1 MVKSGLE
8 GQEDMTAVPSVSQ
21 YHLLLIVISG
31 SSRLVHGEEWP

>member
-8 GQEDMTAVPSVSQ
+8 GQEDSVSQ

-31 SSRLVHGEEWP
+31 SSRLVHGQEWP